1 MRCCLKACKVE
12 YAVALFFV
20 ALLAFVA
27 LTFQSHGI
35 SNDEIVQHI
44 YGQLL
49 LKFYGSGLVDE
60 SAFHYKNLYLYG
72 GLFDLIAAAL
82 EPLTSLWVWDL
93 RHLISAGFGMLG
105 FWALYRIACLMVD
118 AKLGLLALCLLAL
131 TSLWTGTM
139 FTHTKDI
146 PFATC
151 MLWALY
157 ATIIVVRDLDRTAW
171 RDICLLGFAVG
182 AALGLRIGGAFAVIY
197 LILLLLMRFAHLY
210 MQGEQAIVK
219 RLQIT
224 VLKLLGAG
232 LLAFVVMA
240 FCWPWS
246 VTAPDHILEAVK
258 AFSYFAFHMETIL
271 NGHVYKIG
279 DIPNTYLFEY
289 LLVKLP
295 EVVLLGIVAFVGVA
309 LSQLYQKRFLLMN
322 TKQLGTS
329 QIAFVCAL
337 VSLSVPLLFVLYDKP
352 ALYNGVRHFT
362 FVVPLL
368 ILLAAWGLMKTYQS
382 LSKPWLQALLLGITV
397 GLSMVTLRDIMAL
410 HPYEYMRLNRLVSEE
425 PNAQYQWEGDYWSS
439 ALREVSPSLTRLNLP
454 KHDKPYLV
462 SVCAESPQGQAY
474 LDDRF
479 KVTKDWDA
487 SDFFMASTNMHCHQV
502 MKGKV
507 IGAVYRDGM
516 LLAVVKDRR
525 ALQGAERWGKP
536 AKN

>member
-1 MRCCLKACKVE
+1 MRNCLRTFTAE
-12 YAVALFFV
+12 HAVALFFV

-27 LTFQSHGI
+27 LTYQSHGI
-35 SNDEIVQHI
+35 SNDEIVQNI

-49 LKFYGSGLVDE
+49 LKFYGSGLVDD

-93 RHLISAGFGMLG
+93 RHLISAGFGVLG
-105 FWALYRIACLMVD
+105 FWALYRIACLMAD
-118 AKLGLLALCLLAL
+118 AKLGLLALSLLAL
-131 TSLWTGTM
+131 TSLWTSTM

-157 ATIIVVRDLDRTAW
+157 ATILVVRDLDRTAW
-171 RDICLLGFAVG
+171 RDLCLLGLAVG

-197 LILLLLMRFAHLY
+197 LILLLAMRFTHLY
-210 MQGEQAIVK
+210 LQGEPAIVK

-224 VLKLLGAG
+224 ILKLFVSG

-271 NGHVYKIG
+271 HGHVYKIG

-295 EVVLLGIVAFVGVA
+295 EVVLLGIVAFVGFVFVDPA
-309 LSQLYQKRFLLMN
+309 LSQRDKKQ
-322 TKQLGTS
+322 TKALDTRA
-329 QIAFVCAL
+329 IAFVCVL
-337 VSLSVPLLFVLYDKP
+337 VSLAVPLLFVLYDKP

-382 LSKPWLQALLLGITV
+382 LSKPWLQALLLGVAV
-397 GLSMVTLRDIMAL
+397 GLSTVTLRDIIAL
-410 HPYEYMRLNRLVSEE
+410 HPYDYMRLNRLVSEE

-439 ALREVSPSLTRLNLP
+439 ALREVSSSLTSLNLP
-454 KHDKPYLV
+454 KQDKPYLV

-487 SDFFMASTNMHCHQV
+487 SDFFMAGTNMHCHQV

-507 IGAVYRDGM
+507 IGAVYRDGL

-525 ALQGAERWGKP
+525 ALRGKDRWGVP